1 MGPAPPPVSRLDRRP
16 ACRTAGEGV
25 RATNDSRGRLSH
37 YSEPCQDAPILLI
50 TFLGGVQ
57 RILLIEVQRNL
68 TLAKKHHKG
77 CAASARVL
85 PASGTFAWNWN
96 TGVQKMS
103 RVLRKRVPCAHN
115 RTAVL
120 QKWKAVL
127 QKRTPFPRAR
137 TPFSRKRCLNV
148 SRRCLVLGKC
158 SRVEQK
164 QGRSWLA
171 LGRAGEGARV
181 AMGQFQ
187 QRPGKVL
194 LELRNL
200 GKAGSIFLVYS

>member
-77 CAASARVL
+77 SAASARIL
-85 PASGTFAWNWN
+85 PAFGTFARNWN

-103 RVLRKRVPCAHN
+103 RVLRKWVPCAHNHMTLLQKRGPCAHN

-127 QKRTPFPRAR
+127 QKRVPFPRAR

-158 SRVEQK
+158 SRVERK
-164 QGRSWLA
+164 QGRS
-171 LGRAGEGARV
+171 
-181 AMGQFQ
+181 
-187 QRPGKVL
+187 
-194 LELRNL
+194 
-200 GKAGSIFLVYS
+200 